1 MDKNAVKKYA
11 VWARNELI
19 ARVTQKAEQY
29 EITKDKIT
37 PADADSIGGRVLSD
51 TEKKQRQALISKIN
65 KDGFEQVM
73 EEVAYTWFNR
83 FTALRFMEVNNYLP
97 SHTRVFTNDS
107 GEFKPQI
114 LADAIQLNLDGLN
127 MDIVYDLKDNNKTEE
142 LYKYLLITQCNAL
155 SKVLPGMFQRIA
167 DYTELLL
174 PDYLLREGSVIE
186 QMISIIPEDDW
197 TDQVQIIGWLY
208 QYYISEPKD
217 EKINARKQYKTDD
230 IPYVTQLFTSD
241 WIVRFIVEN
250 SLGRYWIENNKNSVI
265 KDKWTY
271 YVETDQGEDSKSDYV
286 DPKEITCIDPCAGS
300 GHIIAY
306 LFDVLID
313 IYEAS
318 GYSAQEAADSIVQN
332 NVFGLDIDE
341 RASQLA
347 YFSVMMKA
355 RQYDRRFLTRNIQ
368 PNVFAIQE
376 SENIDKSLVDYVVG
390 SNNTLRNEFNSL
402 LDQMSNAKIYGSI
415 ITIKDV
421 DFAAIEQRMEEV
433 ISEGSLFSDA
443 VKNELKPFVSA
454 AKLLSRRYTIVNTNP
469 PYMATKYMP
478 NALKE
483 YISTIYG
490 DYKADMFSAFI
501 VRCSEMCKNDGH
513 TGFLSPYVWMFI
525 QSYEKLREYVFRN
538 MTFSS
543 LVQLEYNAFESA
555 CVPVSA
561 FTFRNYKS
569 PKQFG
574 CIKLSDFR
582 GVDNQAPKTLEAIN
596 NRNCGYYYL
605 ANQDNFLKIPGAP
618 IAYWV
623 SENLINAFDN
633 GVSVDSI
640 SDFTGSQHITADNN
654 KYLRLFWEIDSKRIG
669 KGKKWAYYAKGGEYR
684 KWYGNIQLVVDISS
698 TAMEYYRNCTTANC
712 LKEKYWF
719 QEGITYSAITS
730 SGTGF
735 RYYPPV
741 GGFDKGGATICY
753 VRDLYYVLGVLNTN
767 MAETVFQVMNP
778 TINLQVKDIKALPII
793 FDESKKQ
800 EIELLVKDNVSIS
813 KEDWDSFEVS
823 YDFQINP
830 LVSYGFDKI
839 EDAYKK
845 WEEECLDRFSRMK
858 ANEEKLNTL
867 FNEIYGLTGDIPS
880 EVREENVSIRK
891 ADKDRDIRLLISYA
905 VGCMFGRYS
914 LDKAGIVCSNPDLNE
929 NDYMRFKADKD
940 NIIPVCDDEYFDDDI
955 AVRFVDFIKVVFGEK
970 YLEENLRY
978 IADALGGKGT
988 PREVIRTYFLES
1000 FFNDHCSNYAV
1011 TGLGKRPIYW
1021 MFESGKKNGFKCLIY
1036 MHRYQADSIARI
1048 RTDYV
1053 HEQQS
1058 RYRTAISD
1066 LEQRISSASTSERVK
1081 LNKQL
1086 TKIQDQATEI
1096 RQFEEKIHHLADQ
1109 MIEMDL
1115 DEGLKSN
1122 YELFQGVLAKIK

>member
-1 MDKNAVKKYA
+1 MDKNAIKKYA

-29 EITKDKIT
+29 EITENKIT
-37 PADADSIGGRVLSD
+37 SADADSIGGRVLSAA
-51 TEKKQRQALISKIN
+51 EKKQRQALIKKIN
-65 KDGFEQVM
+65 ADGFEQVM
-73 EEVAYTWFNR
+73 EEAAYTWFNR

-97 SHTRVFTNDS
+97 SHTRVFTNES

-114 LADAIQLNLDGLN
+114 LTDAIQMDLEGLN
-127 MDIVYDLKDNNKTEE
+127 MDRVFELKDANKTEE

-155 SKVLPGMFQRIA
+155 SSVLPRMFQRIE

-186 QMISIIPEDDW
+186 QMVANIPEEDW

-217 EKINARKQYKTDD
+217 EKINARKQYKTAD

-250 SLGRYWIENNKNSVI
+250 SLGRYWLENCNDERVKENWSF
-265 KDKWTY
+265 
-271 YVETDQGEDSKSDYV
+271 YVDTNNEDRKTDYC

-306 LFDVLID
+306 LFDVLIN

-318 GYSAQEAADSIVQN
+318 GYTAQEAADSIVQN

-341 RASQLA
+341 RAAQLA

-355 RQYDRRFLTRNIQ
+355 RQYDRRFLRKNIQ
-368 PNVFAIQE
+368 PNVYAIRE
-376 SENIDKSLVDYVVG
+376 SESIDRSVINYLVGTD
-390 SNNTLRNEFNSL
+390 NDLKNAFDSL
-402 LDQMSNAKIYGSI
+402 LAQMSNAKVYGSI

-421 DFAAIEQRMEEV
+421 DFSRIEKRMDEV
-433 ISEGSLFSDA
+433 ISEGTLFSES
-443 VKNELKPFVSA
+443 VKNDIEPFVKA
-454 AKLLSRRYTIVNTNP
+454 AKLLSKKYKIVNTNP

-478 NALKE
+478 NALKD
-483 YISTIYG
+483 YIAGIYG

-501 VRCSEMCKNDGH
+501 VRCSEMCTKDGH

-525 QSYEKLREYVFRN
+525 QSYEKLRRFVFHN

-555 CVPVSA
+555 CVPVAA
-561 FTFRNYKS
+561 FTFRNYHS
-569 PKQFG
+569 SNQFG

-582 GVDNQAPKTLEAIN
+582 GIENQAPKTLEAIGN
-596 NRNCGYYYL
+596 KNCGYYYL
-605 ANQDNFLKIPGAP
+605 ANQDNFLKIPGSP

-633 GVSVDSI
+633 GVSIDSI

-654 KYLRLFWEIDSKRIG
+654 RYLRLFWEVDSNKIG

-684 KWYGNIQLVVDISS
+684 KWYGNIQLVVDISDS
-698 TAMEYYRNCTTANC
+698 AMEYYKTCTTANC

-753 VRDLYYVLGVLNTN
+753 VQNLYYVLGVLNTN

-793 FDESKKQ
+793 FDRSKES
-800 EIELLVKDNVSIS
+800 EIEDLVKANVAIS

-823 YDFQINP
+823 YDFKTNP
-830 LVSYGFDKI
+830 LITYGVERV
-839 EDAYKK
+839 EDAFKK
-845 WEEECLDRFSRMK
+845 WEEDCLKRFSK
-858 ANEEKLNTL
+858 LKENEEKLNRL
-867 FNEIYGLTGDIPS
+867 FNEIYGLENDIPCN
-880 EVREENVSIRK
+880 VMEENVTVRK
-891 ADKDRDIRLLISYA
+891 ADKARDIRLLISYA

-914 LDKAGIVCSNPDLNE
+914 LDKEGVVCSNPIIDMSN
-929 NDYMRFKADKD
+929 YTRFVADKD

-955 AVRFVDFIKVVFGEK
+955 VGRFVDFIKVAFGEK
-970 YLEENLRY
+970 HLEENLRY
-978 IADALGGKGT
+978 IADVLGGKGT
-988 PREVIRTYFLES
+988 SRDVIRSYFLES

-1036 MHRYQADSIARI
+1036 MHRYQADTVARI

-1066 LEQRISSASTSERVK
+1066 YEQRMSSASTSERVK

-1086 TKIQDQATEI
+1086 ARIQEQATEV
-1096 RQFEEKIHHLADQ
+1096 RLFEEKIHHLADQ
-1109 MIEMDL
+1109 MIDMDL
-1115 DEGLKSN
+1115 DEGLKNN
-1122 YELFQGVLAKIK
+1122 YSLFQDVLAKIK